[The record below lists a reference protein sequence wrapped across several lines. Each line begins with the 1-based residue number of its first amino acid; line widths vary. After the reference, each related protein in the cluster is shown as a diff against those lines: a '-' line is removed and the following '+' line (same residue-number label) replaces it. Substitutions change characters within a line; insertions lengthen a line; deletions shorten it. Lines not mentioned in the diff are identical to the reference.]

1 MPTTT
6 SGYGTLYVVATPI
19 GNLEEITPRAV
30 RLLSEVDLIAC
41 EDTRHTRKLLN
52 HLQITTPLTSY
63 YREKEQQ
70 KSGLLLQQLQEGI
83 RIALVSD
90 AGTPCISDPG
100 AVLVRRAR
108 AAGIP
113 IVPVSG
119 PSALITAV
127 SVAGL
132 EQSGFYFAGF
142 PPSKKKARR
151 DFFKQLATLPCP
163 LVFYE
168 SPHRVQH
175 SLVDAMHALGD
186 RQARLFRELTK
197 IHEEYRQGTL
207 SELSHGCAGKNR
219 GEFVI
224 IVDGAGQAPS
234 DKPEDIDQLILWY
247 RDQQNVSLK
256 KAVQQIAADL
266 DIPRTKIYQ
275 RALALWKTGTTEPD
289 L

>member
-6 SGYGTLYVVATPI
+6 PDTGTLYVVATPI

-30 RLLSEVDLIAC
+30 RILAEVDLIAC

-63 YREKEQQ
+63 YREKEQY
-70 KSGLLLQQLQEGI
+70 KAGLLLQQLQDGV

-100 AVLVRRAR
+100 AVLVRQAR
-108 AAGIP
+108 VAGIS

-132 EQSGFYFAGF
+132 EQSGFFFAGF

-151 DFFKQLATLPCP
+151 DFFKQHSALPCP
-163 LVFYE
+163 LIFYE
-168 SPHRVQH
+168 SPHRIQPC
-175 SLVDAMHALGD
+175 LLDAMFALGD
-186 RQARLFRELTK
+186 RQAQLFRELTK
-197 IHEEYRQGTL
+197 MHEEHRQGTL

-219 GEFVI
+219 GEFVV
-224 IVDGAGQAPS
+224 IVNGAGQTAP

-256 KAVQQIAADL
+256 NAVQQIAADL
-266 DIPRTKIYQ
+266 DIPRTRIYQ
-275 RALALWKTGTTEPD
+275 RALALWKTGPTEPD
-289 L
+289 R